1 MIITTNYYHYLD
13 NQMNLV
19 NISIYFVTNQ
29 LVYFNLKPYQIFS
42 KRIQKLKST
51 RKQLVAQWAT
61 TARSHP
67 EENRDVL

>member
-42 KRIQKLKST
+42 KLIQKLKST
-51 RKQLVAQWAT
+51 RKQLVAQWAK